1 MSNAKFRHT
10 LFSCVRVSK
19 MQGAEMED
27 EGSVLKY
34 MTKSKIEEQRSS
46 LLIMTQRL
54 FVFPTDN
61 RFPNQSSDTQRSNAQ
76 KVRTLA
82 SSVLPPSEQQGKG
95 HFLHSAILN
104 PCSTNPACRAQFGN
118 QMALCAAHRR
128 IWNQDASL
136 HVCEAKF

>member
-1 MSNAKFRHT
+1 MSKCKISAH
-10 LFSCVRVSK
+10 LLSCVRVSK

-34 MTKSKIEEQRSS
+34 MTKSEIEEQRSS

-61 RFPNQSSDTQRSNAQ
+61 RFPNQGSDTQRSNAQ
-76 KVRTLA
+76 KVRTLG
-82 SSVLPPSEQQGKG
+82 SSVLPQKLHGKEL
-95 HFLHSAILN
+95 FLHRQILN
-104 PCSTNPACRAQFGN
+104 PCSTNQTCRAQFGN

-136 HVCEAKF
+136 HVCEAIF